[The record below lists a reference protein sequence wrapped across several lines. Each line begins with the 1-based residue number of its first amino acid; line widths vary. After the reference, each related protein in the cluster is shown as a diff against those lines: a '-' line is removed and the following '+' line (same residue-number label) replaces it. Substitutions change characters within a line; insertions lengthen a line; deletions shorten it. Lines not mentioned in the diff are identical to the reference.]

1 MSSIKTL
8 TKDVYYYYYDVN
20 DGELKI
26 TFEHPVFCKI
36 DDISK
41 FVKTEDLQIGYKMFD
56 INKGWIDITSIER
69 VDELTPVVSIDVT
82 ANNTYFANNLLIHN
96 IQQKIQA

>member
-1 MSSIKTL
+1 
-8 TKDVYYYYYDVN
+8 
-20 DGELKI
+20 
-26 TFEHPVFCKI
+26 
-36 DDISK
+36 
-41 FVKTEDLQIGYKMFD
+41 MFD

-96 IQQKIQA
+96 AAPKQ